1 MSDCVSPKLDRSRK
15 SLRPESEP
23 ADALLGLS
31 VRPDAMAILATDL
44 SAQGLALAALSPTPE
59 SKATG
64 QPQHGVMPKV
74 GALLTGGAQRPAAIQ
89 VFSAYAEALERSGD
103 EWLGLQLGAT
113 RGSDWLGPL
122 GKAIANM
129 PTLRASIELSQRLI
143 GLLVDGQRLELSGD
157 SQRQRLTTTL
167 PQGLPPGGAL
177 VVLQSSVVLMA
188 NLFDAYV
195 GPGLWPLSLCFAC
208 PAPPAMHPARVA
220 LKRPGRRLQFG
231 ADAFGLE
238 FPAAYLDFTANS
250 HSASPEHKQLVAE
263 LEHEAQRL
271 ESGRTILDRMRH
283 RLLSELSRRP
293 LLGEVARGLGVSSR
307 ALQLHLASQ
316 GLSFQSE
323 LARLRIYVARQYLLR
338 TNVPLA
344 TISIHVGFQSPEAFS
359 RFFREATGE
368 SPRRYRQRERSHS
381 ERF

>member
-1 MSDCVSPKLDRSRK
+1 MDDCVTPKLDRSRK
-15 SLRPESEP
+15 SLRPENDP
-23 ADALLGLS
+23 ANASFGLS
-31 VRPDAMAILATDL
+31 VRPDAMAVLATDL
-44 SAQGLALAALSPTPE
+44 SAQGLALVERSPP
-59 SKATG
+59 TG
-64 QPQHGVMPKV
+64 PDTSERPQHGVLPKV
-74 GALLTGGAQRPAAIQ
+74 GDLLTGGAQRPPAVQ
-89 VFSAYAEALERSGD
+89 VFSAYAEAMECRGD
-103 EWLGLQLGAT
+103 GWLGLLLGAT
-113 RGSDWLGPL
+113 RGSDWLGPF

-129 PTLRASIELSQRLI
+129 PTLRASIELSQRYI

-157 SQRQRLTTTL
+157 SQRKRLITTL
-167 PQGLPPGGAL
+167 PEGLPPNGAL

-208 PAPPAMHPARVA
+208 PAPPPMHPGRAA

-231 ADAFGLE
+231 ADAFGIE

-250 HSASPEHKQLVAE
+250 PSASLEHAQLVAE

-271 ESGRTILDRMRH
+271 ESGRNILDRMRH

-293 LLGEVARGLGVSSR
+293 LLGEVARGLGMSSR
-307 ALQLHLASQ
+307 ALQLHLTSH
-316 GLSFQSE
+316 GLSFQAE
-323 LARLRIYVARQYLLR
+323 LARLRLHVARQYLIR

-344 TISIHVGFQSPEAFS
+344 TISLHLGFQSPEAFS
-359 RFFREATGE
+359 RFFREAMGE